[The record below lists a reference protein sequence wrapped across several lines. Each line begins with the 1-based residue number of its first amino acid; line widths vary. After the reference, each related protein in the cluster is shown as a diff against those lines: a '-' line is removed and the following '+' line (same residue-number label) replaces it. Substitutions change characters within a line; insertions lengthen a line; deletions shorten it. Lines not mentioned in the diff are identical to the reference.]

1 MYVVVIRWPVKGMSR
16 RELCACENRE
26 SKCFHLSLL
35 VSSKQIQYENRDRII
50 GAEVCSSSQMLALL
64 VSKFSMRTRIEV
76 LVLDA
81 GACDWT
87 HCGRARWPV
96 REDVTRRLH
105 EPQRSCPGP
114 CRCPGLQLRPSAQ
127 AQVWSGQWPRRPRQP
142 LAVEGWPPQVYSLA
156 RKFGHGPTPHLKK
169 RTSRLQP
176 RGGS

>member
-1 MYVVVIRWPVKGMSR
+1 MHVVVIRWPVKGMSR
-16 RELCACENRE
+16 RELCACENP
-26 SKCFHLSLL
+26 SAFIA
-35 VSSKQIQYENRDRII
+35 SKQIQYENRDRII
-50 GAEVCSSSQMLALL
+50 GVEVCSSSQMLALL

-87 HCGRARWPV
+87 HCGRARWQYLV

-105 EPQRSCPGP
+105 EPQKSCPDP
-114 CRCPGLQLRPSAQ
+114 CRCQGLQLRPSAQ
-127 AQVWSGQWPRRPRQP
+127 AQVWSGQWPRRP

-156 RKFGHGPTPHLKK
+156 RKFGHGPTPHMKK
-169 RTSRLQP
+169 RTSGLQP